1 MKKLRF
7 LFLLYSITLFGNL
20 QAADT
25 VFVKEAQIPVLL
37 ERQDNIIFYI
47 RLEANTAQIFN
58 DVVLKFTGNT
68 PIQDIQSVK
77 LYYSG
82 TEALQDY
89 GKISGITSKNGRN
102 DAKRLNIRVATVSN
116 DDKPKNRKTQRKAD
130 LRRRMVCKSLPVKE

>member
-82 TEALQDY
+82 RKLC
-89 GKISGITSKNGRN
+89 KITVKNVLLLYPICLLLHREKTLA
-102 DAKRLNIRVATVSN
+102 AKSILF
-116 DDKPKNRKTQRKAD
+116 
-130 LRRRMVCKSLPVKE
+130 LF

>member
-89 GKISGITSKNGRN
+89 GKKRFAPVSYLSFTSPG
-102 DAKRLNIRVATVSN
+102 
-116 DDKPKNRKTQRKAD
+116 KTLAANPSYSI
-130 LRRRMVCKSLPVKE
+130 LKS